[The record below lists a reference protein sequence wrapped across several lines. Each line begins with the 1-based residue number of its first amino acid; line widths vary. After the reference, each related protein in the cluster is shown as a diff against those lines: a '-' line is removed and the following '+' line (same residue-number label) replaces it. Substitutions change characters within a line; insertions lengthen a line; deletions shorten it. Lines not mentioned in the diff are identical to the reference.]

1 MTGERYSPTARM
13 GDRLC
18 NQRAPTI
25 NGPAIQTGVRG
36 WGSTSSLRLQVFQ
49 GFCAFYLQACNY
61 NRVTGEKIG
70 RRRPRN
76 VRVNDVGAD
85 KRREMMRGRDE
96 RSRAGGIS
104 GISRIGRRAG
114 ASKLGAQT
122 DQWGAS
128 PGGLASDGANSRRKI

>member
-1 MTGERYSPTARM
+1 MDPQYKQEYVGGGLR
-13 GDRLC
+13 
-18 NQRAPTI
+18 
-25 NGPAIQTGVRG
+25 
-36 WGSTSSLRLQVFQ
+36 LRLQVFQ

-61 NRVTGEKIG
+61 NRVMTGEKIG

-85 KRREMMRGRDE
+85 KKGEMMREVAMKGRG
-96 RSRAGGIS
+96 AGGIS

-122 DQWGAS
+122 DQWGAF
-128 PGGLASDGANSRRKI
+128 PRGACERRG